1 MLEVTG
7 AAVSGVGGLGRV
19 AGPRLGGLAKTG
31 GPLGGLQTVTCRR
44 NGGQVVGRRRRG
56 ERLGER
62 GIAFKH
68 YAKPTNTRPAPL
80 PLRQQ
85 IATEVNLVIEGL
97 SD

>member
-1 MLEVTG
+1 LTVLLDPTSEQSPTI
-7 AAVSGVGGLGRV
+7 R
-19 AGPRLGGLAKTG
+19 PRLPRPEKLDGLTVGILDIAKARG
-31 GPLGGLQTVTCRR
+31 DVFLKRL
-44 NGGQVVGRRRRG
+44 G
-56 ERLGER
+56 ERFGER

-68 YAKPTNTRPAPL
+68 YAKPTNTRVAPL

>member
-1 MLEVTG
+1 LTVLLDPTSEQSPTI
-7 AAVSGVGGLGRV
+7 R
-19 AGPRLGGLAKTG
+19 PRLPRPERLDGLTIGILDIAKARG
-31 GPLGGLQTVTCRR
+31 DVFLKRL
-44 NGGQVVGRRRRG
+44 G
-56 ERLGER
+56 ERLGAR

-68 YAKPTNTRPAPL
+68 YAKPTNTRVAPL

>member
-1 MLEVTG
+1 MTVLLDPTSEQSPTI
-7 AAVSGVGGLGRV
+7 S
-19 AGPRLGGLAKTG
+19 PRLPRPDKLDGLTIGILDIAKARG
-31 GPLGGLQTVTCRR
+31 DVFLKRL
-44 NGGQVVGRRRRG
+44 G
-56 ERLGER
+56 ERLGEC

-68 YAKPTNTRPAPL
+68 YAKPTNTRVAPL

>member
-1 MLEVTG
+1 MTVLLDPTSEQSPTV
-7 AAVSGVGGLGRV
+7 R
-19 AGPRLGGLAKTG
+19 PRLPRPENLNGLTIGILDIAKARG
-31 GPLGGLQTVTCRR
+31 DVFLKRL
-44 NGGQVVGRRRRG
+44 G

-62 GIAFKH
+62 GIAFRH
-68 YAKPTNTRPAPL
+68 YAKPTNTRVAPL

>member
-1 MLEVTG
+1 MTVLVDPTSEQSPTI
-7 AAVSGVGGLGRV
+7 R
-19 AGPRLGGLAKTG
+19 PRLPRPEKLDGLTVGILDIAKARG
-31 GPLGGLQTVTCRR
+31 DVFLKRLGEQF
-44 NGGQVVGRRRRG
+44 
-56 ERLGER
+56 GER

-68 YAKPTNTRPAPL
+68 YAKPTNTRVAPL